1 MGKSTFKRDTLGLT
15 GGFIIPPFII
25 ADDNLDLEDKYN
37 LSGFLQKHLIL
48 GNEFKV
54 PVFKCDCCNRHE
66 FFREMVIRLEELFY
80 ITVNSTDEFDDH
92 LVFTIQINPLYLKY
106 IKRNPYYG
114 VYRIDYF
121 QFLLNDIL
129 PEIEDEDLREELIN
143 TILDN
148 SIDDDSDFDDDE
160 QVGGN

>member
-1 MGKSTFKRDTLGLT
+1 MKNKLRRDTFDLN

-37 LSGFLQKHLIL
+37 LSGFLQKHFTL
-48 GNEFKV
+48 GNEFRV
-54 PVFKCDCCNRHE
+54 SIFKCESCISYE

-80 ITVNSTDEFDDH
+80 VSVNSTDEFDDH
-92 LVFTIQINPLYLKY
+92 LVFTIQINPWYLKY

-129 PEIEDEDLREELIN
+129 PEIEDEDLRKELIN

-148 SIDDDSDFDDDE
+148 STVDDLDSDDDDE